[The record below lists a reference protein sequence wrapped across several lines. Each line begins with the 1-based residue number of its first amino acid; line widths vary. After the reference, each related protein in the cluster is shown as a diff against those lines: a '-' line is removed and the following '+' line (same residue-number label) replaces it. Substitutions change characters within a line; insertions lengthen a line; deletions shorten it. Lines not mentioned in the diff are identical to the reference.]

1 MKDFLYWYNRSLKTN
16 IETRRVKYYTKAI
29 GLWKKQ
35 DGQEKLTKAYF
46 KRGSTYFDIGLA
58 ENDSKYFNKAL
69 NDLNKVI
76 QLSPKSMSGYDLRGD
91 IYCFGKNN
99 NKKAI
104 ADYSRAIKLDPKY
117 YWLYIERAE
126 AYFGE
131 KKYSK
136 AIKDYSVAIK
146 TNSESKRLQAQFYNS
161 RGICYYSTGNYNK
174 AINDYNKA
182 IKLVQTQDRPIF
194 LAEIY
199 NNRGK
204 VYKATGEC
212 DKALLDF
219 RKVIELKPKCTET
232 QNEIKKEAVMKNSSF
247 FRKAL
252 YGTMFGC
259 ISTRAS
265 VKEIFPFITTS
276 GNFSGEFVK
285 VVSKLSES
293 VVDKNSTVS
302 GAMSKI
308 PDVFPN
314 LDCCIIEIGEISG
327 MLEMALKYLIE
338 LTKEKISE
346 FEIYV
351 DMVYMMNKSGVP
363 KNIIISK
370 CSKLLTKKEDI
381 VDIKRFNEL
390 WNKMLSIS
398 NERFE
403 AIKSY
408 EEFIKSIPDK
418 SELGRKIHKMFREE
432 EYIDK

>member
-1 MKDFLYWYNRSLKTN
+1 MRDFLYWYNRAIKTN
-16 IETRRVKYYTKAI
+16 IEAKKVKYFTKAI
-29 GLWKKQ
+29 SLWKKP
-35 DGQEKLTKAYF
+35 DGKENLTDTYF
-46 KRGSTYFDIGLA
+46 KRGSTYFDLGFL
-58 ENDSKYFNKAL
+58 ENKSKYFNKAL

-76 QLSPKSMSGYDLRGD
+76 QLSPNSMSGYDLRGD

-146 TNSESKRLQAQFYNS
+146 TNNESKRLQAQFYNS

-182 IKLVQTQDRPIF
+182 IKLVQSQDRPIF

-204 VYKATGEC
+204 VFKAMGIYGKATV
-212 DKALLDF
+212 DINKA
-219 RKVIELKPKCTET
+219 IELKQKCAKI

-252 YGTMFGC
+252 YGTMLGC
-259 ISTRAS
+259 VSAGKG
-265 VKEIFPFITTS
+265 VKNIFSFIITS

-293 VVDKNSTVS
+293 VVTKNSTIS
-302 GAMSKI
+302 KAMSEI
-308 PDVFPN
+308 PDVFPK
-314 LDCCIIEIGEISG
+314 LDCVIVRIGEVTGS
-327 MLEMALKYLIE
+327 LDMALSYLSM
-338 LTKEKISE
+338 LNDTTPKV
-346 FEIYV
+346 EIYI
-351 DMVYMMNKSGVP
+351 DMVTHSVKCGVP
-363 KNIIISK
+363 TDMAIRECLKI
-370 CSKLLTKKEDI
+370 LTSKEDI
-381 VDIKRFNEL
+381 EAANKFNKFWQMYMDATDNMDEAKKLFNEWEEKYSKKCASNRIHNVFRQ
-390 WNKMLSIS
+390 WNY
-398 NERFE
+398 F
-403 AIKSY
+403 
-408 EEFIKSIPDK
+408 
-418 SELGRKIHKMFREE
+418 
-432 EYIDK
+432 